1 VGGLVK
7 LPGLSQVLDGLDPGE
22 LNPVRCAVCAHLD
35 EPGKVEVV
43 IQGTGVCVNHSMLID
58 RHNGRL
64 APAVDELLKRTRASS

>member
-1 VGGLVK
+1 
-7 LPGLSQVLDGLDPGE
+7 
-22 LNPVRCAVCAHLD
+22 VCAHLG

-64 APAVDELLKRTRASS
+64 ALAVAEWVERTRSPS